1 MYDVSG
7 KNHLVVNQYRLV
19 YYDYDINEVCDII
32 LYNVH
37 HMRREKGI
45 LYIHFYQN
53 KTEPLMIDEDDVIE
67 LYKETIERNRI
78 L

>member
-19 YYDYDINEVCDII
+19 YYDNDSVVTIT
-32 LYNVH
+32 LYNVRKI
-37 HMRREKGI
+37 MKKDGI
-45 LYIHFYQN
+45 VYVYFYQD
-53 KTEPLMIDEDDVIE
+53 KTEPLLLEE
-67 LYKETIERNRI
+67 LYIICICKVNVDRSVI

>member
-19 YYDYDINEVCDII
+19 YYDYDIDEVLDMV

-37 HMRREKGI
+37 HIKKENGVV
-45 LYIHFYQN
+45 YIHFYQN
-53 KTEPLMIDEDDVIE
+53 KTEPLIIDDCFVVEI
-67 LYKETIERNRI
+67 YKEKIERNRI